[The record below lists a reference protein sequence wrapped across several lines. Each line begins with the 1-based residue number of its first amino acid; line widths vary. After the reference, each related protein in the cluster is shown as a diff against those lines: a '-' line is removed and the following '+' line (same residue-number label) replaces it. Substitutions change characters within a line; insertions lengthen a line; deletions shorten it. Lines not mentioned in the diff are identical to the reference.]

1 MFKHLAALFF
11 VLILSV
17 PAGVLAQDA
26 APLSEVK
33 VDLWP
38 EFDRPSMLVIY
49 HIILN
54 SQTSLPFQ
62 MALRIPAAA
71 GEPHAVAV
79 RQPGGGLFS
88 IPYELQTEP
97 GWTRV
102 IFQATTPEI
111 QLEFYDPSLERDGNQ
126 RTYRYTWPGDYA
138 VASFGIDVQQPK
150 DATGMQIKPGTV
162 SVQQGA
168 DGLMYYGMNVGPL
181 DQGQVFEISI
191 IYQKTT
197 DTLSVSDMTVESS
210 APLEGPF
217 PGAAN
222 IPGILPI
229 FLGII
234 GFVLIAGGA
243 FWYWKSG
250 LRDETPPKERHR
262 RRRPAASALVEDARD
277 SQVYCQQCGKRA
289 LPGDQ
294 FCRACGTPLRINP
307 NQ

>member
-1 MFKHLAALFF
+1 VFKYLAALFF
-11 VLILSV
+11 VLVLSI
-17 PAGVLAQDA
+17 PAGVLAQDT
-26 APLSEVK
+26 APLSVVE

-49 HIILN
+49 HITLD
-54 SQTSLPFQ
+54 SQVSLPFQ

-71 GEPHAVAV
+71 GAPHAVAV

-88 IPYELQTEP
+88 IPYQQQTEP

-102 IFQATTPEI
+102 IFQATAPEI
-111 QLEFYDPSLERDGNQ
+111 QLEFYDPTLERDGIQ
-126 RTYRYTWPGDYA
+126 RTYEYTWPGDYA
-138 VASFGIDVQQPK
+138 VASFGIEAQRPES
-150 DATGMQIKPGTV
+150 ATEMQIKPGMVTAR
-162 SVQQGA
+162 QGD
-168 DGLMYYGMNVGPL
+168 DGLMYYNMNVGPL
-181 DQGQVFEISI
+181 VKGQEFEISI
-191 IYQKTT
+191 EYQKAT
-197 DTLSVSDMTVESS
+197 DDLSVSDMTVESS

-222 IPGILPI
+222 LPGVLPI

-250 LRDETPPKERHR
+250 LRDATPPKEHHR
-262 RRRPAASALVEDARD
+262 RRKPAASALAEGAQDR
-277 SQVYCQQCGKRA
+277 QIYCHQCGKRA

-294 FCRACGTPLRINP
+294 FCRTCGTQLRINI